1 MQRAPPDAPSA
12 DIPHVSMR
20 LLTSSLALATLAA
33 CAGPADRT
41 LQPVESDPWPIA
53 YSADAFSGAWSAA
66 PREEGPE
73 EASSLERAM
82 NGDPNPE
89 PAFPGGWVMIECRT
103 LTAPTAR
110 VAEWAGHQHAAFAA
124 DVSAEDAERLA
135 RAEPAD
141 VLTAPRI
148 MLAWGSRGTITV
160 ADQVAY
166 VERFEVTGDGTAL
179 LADPVVGVASS
190 GMLLDLTALPAPS
203 GVQLTA
209 TAETAD
215 LQLHEGG
222 REVQLP
228 PAGTTVQ
235 LQQPVTVVQRVETS
249 GVLAPGRQLAL
260 CAPATEPGRS
270 VVHLLTASPQEEVP
284 EPEERSS
291 QAPVSAQPEL
301 ALEPAAPG
309 AAVIR

>member
-1 MQRAPPDAPSA
+1 
-12 DIPHVSMR
+12 MR
-20 LLTSSLALATLAA
+20 LLTSSLALALAA

-41 LQPVESDPWPIA
+41 LQPVESDPWPIS

-66 PREEGPE
+66 PRGEGTEEGPE
-73 EASSLERAM
+73 EVSSLERAM
-82 NGDPNPE
+82 NGDPSPE

-190 GMLLDLTALPAPS
+190 GMLLDLTALPTPS

-228 PAGTTVQ
+228 SAGTTVQ

-270 VVHLLTASPQEEVP
+270 VVHLLTASPQEDGP
-284 EPEERSS
+284 EPTLAS
-291 QAPVSAQPEL
+291 QDPAAAQPEL
-301 ALEPAAPG
+301 ALDPG
-309 AAVIR
+309 GPEAVVIR

>member
-1 MQRAPPDAPSA
+1 MPPPSA
-12 DIPHVSMR
+12 GLPQISMR
-20 LLTSSLALATLAA
+20 LLTSSLALATLVA
-33 CAGPADRT
+33 CAGPADRA
-41 LQPVESDPWPIA
+41 LQPVESEPWPIA

-66 PREEGPE
+66 PHVEGPE
-73 EASSLERAM
+73 EDHEEASALERAM
-82 NGDPNPE
+82 RGEENPE

-103 LTAPTAR
+103 LTVPTAR

-124 DVSAEDAERLA
+124 DVSADDAERLA
-135 RAEPAD
+135 RAEPVD

-190 GMLLDLTALPAPS
+190 GMLLDLTALPTPS

-228 PAGTTVQ
+228 SAGTTVQ

-260 CAPATEPGRS
+260 CAPATEPDRS
-270 VVHLLTASPQEEVP
+270 VVHLLTATPDPTLPPWIS
-284 EPEERSS
+284 
-291 QAPVSAQPEL
+291 EL
-301 ALEPAAPG
+301 WDTDLWEQGAL
-309 AAVIR
+309 